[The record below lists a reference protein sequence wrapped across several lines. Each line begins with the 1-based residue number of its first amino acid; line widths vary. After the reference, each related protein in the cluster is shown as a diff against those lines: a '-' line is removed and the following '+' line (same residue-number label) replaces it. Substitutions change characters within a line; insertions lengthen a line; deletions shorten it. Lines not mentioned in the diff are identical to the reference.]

1 MGTSTQNMR
10 YFRKILSTIL
20 FSLFFI
26 SPCFAQSECQE
37 GGLCKV
43 RINLFDGGQNSYDL
57 PHIISA
63 NQGTIVKNASISRK
77 GQLSKRKGQELFES
91 DLSNTAW
98 TGLGIFNPDPNT
110 QYIIAASGTKIIRS
124 NTTPASWSII
134 NTGYANFNLTSN
146 KNTEF
151 LQANDL
157 YFVLNGTDN
166 TAAYNGSVWDPGA
179 SSTSSPPIATTAVWL
194 RNYAFY
200 AGNPTY
206 PDWVYFS
213 NNLAPRTLTSTDLF
227 KVNTGDG
234 QKIVRLESFKLNE
247 LIIYKQKSIYV
258 LDITGATPLTN
269 WTLQP
274 VSTAI
279 GCAALRSVVNFGN
292 DHWFLSNE
300 PFAVRSLLRTSFDKL
315 MVDMVSQPIQDI
327 FDGTGERVI
336 NKAVIDKACAVF
348 FDNKYILAIPTGT
361 STTNNFVVVYD
372 FIAKA
377 WYTIDGWYP
386 AAWTVFNNNLYYI
399 DATDG
404 RVLKCFGSYYSDV
417 ASGPRTTTYAET
429 PATPITF
436 EYRSK
441 NIDFDNP
448 ENFKQPDALEVEFG
462 STGNYTASVYIEID
476 DRGWQSV
483 GTVSLQS
490 TSPTLP
496 ADLPIVLSS
505 DGVVKK
511 TFQIQKFNEFKKIK
525 VRVVQNGVEQQCK
538 LRGYAL
544 FAKLK
549 PWRRE

>member
-1 MGTSTQNMR
+1 MVKLIKKYLIG
-10 YFRKILSTIL
+10 FLAGGLILL
-20 FSLFFI
+20 FSL
-26 SPCFAQSECQE
+26 SPLFAQDELQ
-37 GGLCKV
+37 KV

-57 PHIISA
+57 PSIISS
-63 NQGTIVKNASISRK
+63 NQGILVSNASISRK
-77 GQLSKRKGQELFES
+77 GQLSKRIGQELFES

-98 TGLGIFNPDPNT
+98 TGLGVFNPDPNT
-110 QYIIAASGTKIIRS
+110 QYILAASGVSVIRS
-124 NTTPASWSII
+124 DTTPASWLIVNSG
-134 NTGYANFNLTSN
+134 NNLTTGQ
-146 KNTEF
+146 NTEF

-157 YFVLNGTDN
+157 YFVLNGTN
-166 TAAYNGSVWDPGA
+166 PTAAYNGSVWDPG
-179 SSTSSPPIATTAVWL
+179 STDTASPPIATTMAWL

-200 AGNPTY
+200 AGNPTH

-213 NNLAPRTLTSTDLF
+213 NNLIPRTLTPTDLF

-234 QKIVRLESFKLNE
+234 QKIVRLECFKLNE
-247 LIIYKQKSIYV
+247 LIIYKQKSIYD

-274 VSTAI
+274 ISRVI
-279 GCAALRSVVNFGN
+279 GCAALRSVVNLGN

-300 PFAVRSLLRTSFDKL
+300 PFAVRSLVRTSYDRL
-315 MVDMVSQPIQDI
+315 MIDMVSQPIQDI
-327 FDGTGERVI
+327 FDGTGDRTINKTVI
-336 NKAVIDKACAVF
+336 NKACAIF
-348 FDNKYILAIPTGT
+348 FDNKYILAIPTRT
-361 STTNNFVVVYD
+361 STINDFVVVYD

-386 AAWTVFNNNLYYI
+386 AAWTVFNNNLYYA

-417 ASGPRTTTYAET
+417 ASGPRATVYNET
-429 PATPITF
+429 PATAITF
-436 EYRSK
+436 DYRSK

-448 ENFKQPDALEVEFG
+448 ENFKMPDVLEVEFG
-462 STGNYTASVYIEID
+462 STGNYTASVYLEID

-483 GTVSLQS
+483 GTVNLQS

-496 ADLPIVLSS
+496 TDLPIVLSS

-525 VRVVQNGVEQQCK
+525 IRIMQNGVEQECK
-538 LRGYAL
+538 LRGFCL
-544 FAKLK
+544 IAKIK

>member
-1 MGTSTQNMR
+1 MIKFFKKYWIG
-10 YFRKILSTIL
+10 FLAGGLILS
-20 FSLFFI
+20 FSL
-26 SPCFAQSECQE
+26 SPLFAQDDLE
-37 GGLCKV
+37 KV
-43 RINLFDGGQNSYDL
+43 RINLFDGGQNSFDL
-57 PHIISA
+57 PNIINA
-63 NQGTIVKNASISRK
+63 NQGTIVQNASISRK

-110 QYIIAASGTKIIRS
+110 QYILGASGVNIVRS
-124 NTTPASWSII
+124 DTTPASWSIV
-134 NTGYANFNLTSN
+134 NSGNNLTTN

-151 LQANDL
+151 FQASDL
-157 YFVLNGTDN
+157 FFVLNGTDN
-166 TAAYNGSVWDPGA
+166 TAAYNGSTWDPGA
-179 SSTSSPPIATTAVWL
+179 TSTASPPIATTMTWL

-200 AGNPTY
+200 AGNPTN

-247 LIIYKQKSIYV
+247 LIIYKQKSIYT

-279 GCAALRSVVNFGN
+279 GCAALRSVVNLGN
-292 DHWFLSNE
+292 DHWFLSSE

-327 FDGTGERVI
+327 FDGTGARVI
-336 NKAVIDKACAVF
+336 NKTVINKACAIF

-361 STTNNFVVVYD
+361 STINDFVVAYD

-386 AAWTVFNNNLYYI
+386 AAWTIFNNNLYYI

-404 RVLKCFGSYYSDV
+404 RVLKCFGSYYSDI
-417 ASGPRTTTYAET
+417 ASGPITTTYAS
-429 PATPITF
+429 PPSVAIIF
-436 EYRSK
+436 DYRSR

-448 ENFKQPDALEVEFG
+448 ENFKQPDALEMEFG
-462 STGNYTASVYIEID
+462 STGDYTASVYLEID

-483 GTVSLQS
+483 GTVNLKS

-496 ADLPIVLSS
+496 ANLPIVLSS
-505 DGVVKK
+505 DGIVKK

-525 VRVVQNGVEQQCK
+525 IRVVQNGVEQQCQ
-538 LRGYAL
+538 LRGLTL
-544 FAKLK
+544 FGTVKK
-549 PWRRE
+549 WRREN

>member
-1 MGTSTQNMR
+1 MTKLLKR
-10 YFRKILSTIL
+10 YLTGFLAVGLVL
-20 FSLFFI
+20 FSSL
-26 SPCFAQSECQE
+26 SLSAQDCAE
-37 GGLCKV
+37 GQLCKV
-43 RINLFDGGQNSYDL
+43 RIDLFDGGQNSYDL

-63 NQGTIVKNASISRK
+63 NQGTIVKNAAISRK

-110 QYIIAASGTKIIRS
+110 QYILAASGNKIIRS
-124 NTTPASWSII
+124 DATPASWSIV
-134 NTGYANFNLTSN
+134 NTGYANFNLTPN

-157 YFVLNGTDN
+157 YIILNGTDN
-166 TAAYNGSVWDPGA
+166 TPIYNGTSWDPGS
-179 SSTSSPPIATTAVWL
+179 SSTASPPIATTAAWL

-200 AGNPTY
+200 AGNPTH

-247 LIIYKQKSIYV
+247 LIIYKQKSIYT
-258 LDITGATPLTN
+258 LDITGATPLTD

-279 GCAALRSVVNFGN
+279 GCAALRSVVNLGN
-292 DHWFLSNE
+292 DHWFLSSE

-315 MVDMVSQPIQDI
+315 MIDMVSQPIQDI

-336 NKAVIDKACAVF
+336 NKTVISKACAIY

-361 STTNNFVVVYD
+361 FTYNDFVLVYD

-386 AAWTVFNNNLYYI
+386 ASWIVFNNSLYYI

-404 RVLKCFGSYYSDV
+404 RALKCFGSYYSDV
-417 ASGPRTTTYAET
+417 ASGPRVTAYAET
-429 PATPITF
+429 PVTPITF

-448 ENFKQPDALEVEFG
+448 ENYKMPDALEVEFG

-483 GTVSLQS
+483 GTINLLS

-496 ADLPIVLSS
+496 AGLPIVLSS
-505 DGVVKK
+505 DGIVKK

-525 VRVVQNGVEQQCK
+525 VRVVQNGVKQQCQ
-538 LRGYAL
+538 LRGYTC
-544 FAKLK
+544 FATLK
-549 PWRRE
+549 KWRRE

>member
-1 MGTSTQNMR
+1 MIKFIKKHWVG
-10 YFRKILSTIL
+10 FLVGGLILLSSL
-20 FSLFFI
+20 SSLF
-26 SPCFAQSECQE
+26 AQDELS
-37 GGLCKV
+37 KV
-43 RINLFDGGQNSYDL
+43 RINLFDGGQNSYDF
-57 PHIISA
+57 PNIINA
-63 NQGTIVKNASISRK
+63 NQGVLVQNASINRK

-110 QYIIAASGTKIIRS
+110 QYILAASGTSVIRS
-124 NTTPASWSII
+124 DTTPASWSIVSSD
-134 NTGYANFNLTSN
+134 YSLTPS

-151 LQANDL
+151 MQANDL
-157 YFVLNGTDN
+157 FFVLNGTDN
-166 TAAYNGSVWDPGA
+166 TAAYNGTEWDPGS
-179 SSTSSPPIATTAVWL
+179 SSTASPPIATTAAWL

-213 NNLAPRTLTSTDLF
+213 NNLNPRLLTVTDLF

-247 LIIYKQKSIYV
+247 LIIYKQKSIYT

-279 GCAALRSVVNFGN
+279 GCAALRSVVNLGN
-292 DHWFLSNE
+292 DHWFLSSE

-315 MVDMVSQPIQDI
+315 MIDMVSQPIQDI
-327 FDGTGERVI
+327 FDGTGTRVI
-336 NKAVIDKACAVF
+336 NKTVINKACAIF

-361 STTNNFVVVYD
+361 FTYNDFVVVYD

-386 AAWTVFNNNLYYI
+386 AAWIVFNNNLYYI

-404 RVLKCFGSYYSDV
+404 RALKCFGSYYSDV
-417 ASGPRTTTYAET
+417 ASGPRVTTYQET

-436 EYRSK
+436 DYRSK

-448 ENFKQPDALEVEFG
+448 ENYKMPDALEVEFG
-462 STGNYTASVYIEID
+462 STGDYTASVYIEID

-483 GTVSLQS
+483 GTVNLQS

-505 DGVVKK
+505 DGIVKN

-525 VRVVQNGVEQQCK
+525 VRVVQAGAEQQCQ
-538 LRGYAL
+538 LRGYTL
-544 FAKLK
+544 FSTVKK
-549 PWRRE
+549 WRREN

>member
-1 MGTSTQNMR
+1 MIKFIKR
-10 YFRKILSTIL
+10 YWAGFISGGLILL
-20 FSLFFI
+20 FSL
-26 SPCFAQSECQE
+26 SPLFAQEDLQ
-37 GGLCKV
+37 KV
-43 RINLFDGGQNSYDL
+43 RINDFSGGVNSYDL
-57 PHIISA
+57 PSIIAA
-63 NQGTIVKNASISRK
+63 NQGIVVQNASISRK
-77 GQLSKRKGQELFES
+77 GQLSKRTGQELFES
-91 DLSNTAW
+91 DLSETAW

-110 QYIIAASGTKIIRS
+110 QYILAASGVNIVRS
-124 NTTPASWSII
+124 DTTPASWSIV
-134 NTGYANFNLTSN
+134 NSGSNLTPN

-157 YFVLNGTDN
+157 YFVLNGTDY
-166 TAAYNGSVWDPGA
+166 TAAYNGTTWDPGS
-179 SSTSSPPIATTAVWL
+179 SSTASPPIATTAAWL

-200 AGNPTY
+200 AGNPTH

-213 NNLAPRTLTSTDLF
+213 NSLAPRTLTSTDLF

-247 LIIYKQKSIYV
+247 LIIYKQKSIYD
-258 LDITGATPLTN
+258 LDITGATPLTD

-274 VSTAI
+274 ISRVI
-279 GCAALRSVVNFGN
+279 GCAALRSVVNLGN
-292 DHWFLSNE
+292 DHWFLSSE
-300 PFAVRSLLRTSFDKL
+300 PFAVRSLVRTSYDRL
-315 MVDMVSQPIQDI
+315 MIDMVSQPIQDI

-336 NKAVIDKACAVF
+336 NKTVIDKACAIF

-361 STTNNFVVVYD
+361 STVNNFVVIYD

-386 AAWTVFNNNLYYI
+386 AAWTVFDNNLYYA

-417 ASGPRTTTYAET
+417 ASGPRITPYRET
-429 PATPITF
+429 PATLIAF
-436 EYRSK
+436 DYRSK

-448 ENFKQPDALEVEFG
+448 ENFKQPDAIEVEFG
-462 STGNYTASVYIEID
+462 STGDYTASVYLEID

-483 GTVSLQS
+483 GTVNLQS

-496 ADLPIVLSS
+496 ANLPIVLSS

-525 VRVVQNGVEQQCK
+525 IRVVQNGVEQQCQ
-538 LRGYAL
+538 LRGYTI
-544 FAKLK
+544 FSTVKK
-549 PWRRE
+549 WRRE